1 MSQHFPDNFLW
12 GASSSAFQIEGG
24 WDEDGKGMT
33 VADYNSFKRSDKQ
46 ADSKV
51 ASDFYHHWKE
61 DIDLMK
67 EMGMKAYRFSLS
79 WARIIPDGDGEV
91 NQKGLDFYNQ
101 VINYLIEQGIQPLVT
116 LYHFDLPYALV
127 EKYNGWECRDCAF
140 AFERYARVCY
150 KAFGDR
156 VKYWQM
162 INEQNLM
169 IRVNERM
176 NIYVED
182 DWEAD
187 RMRAQMD
194 YHMFLGHALAVNAC
208 HELVEGGKEA
218 LVGGGVEWEAH
229 GGPPAASLGDVGK
242 GLLDYKLRQDERVV
256 VMDRTNARY
265 LEPQDFRGP
274 VDLISMD
281 LSFISLRLVLPAAKR
296 LLQPQGRIVPLI
308 KPQFEAG
315 PEKLGKGGVV
325 RNPEVHVQ
333 VLEGFWDFCQA
344 EGLALYGLTFSPIK
358 GPAGNIEY
366 LACLGLLGSTLR
378 AGEEEFPRQGIRALV
393 AQAWEKAQ

>member
-1 MSQHFPDNFLW
+1 MKEEKVRLDLLLVERALVSTREKAKALLMSGQVWVDGVRRDKAGQLVSPQAEVEIRGRGLPFASRGGLKLEKALQAFALDPQGLSVIDL
-12 GASSSAFQIEGG
+12 GASTGG
-24 WDEDGKGMT
+24 FTDC
-33 VADYNSFKRSDKQ
+33 
-46 ADSKV
+46 
-51 ASDFYHHWKE
+51 
-61 DIDLMK
+61 LL
-67 EMGMKAYRFSLS
+67 KA
-79 WARIIPDGDGEV
+79 G
-91 NQKGLDFYNQ
+91 
-101 VINYLIEQGIQPLVT
+101 
-116 LYHFDLPYALV
+116 
-127 EKYNGWECRDCAF
+127 
-140 AFERYARVCY
+140 
-150 KAFGDR
+150 
-156 VKYWQM
+156 
-162 INEQNLM
+162 
-169 IRVNERM
+169 
-176 NIYVED
+176 
-182 DWEAD
+182 
-187 RMRAQMD
+187 
-194 YHMFLGHALAVNAC
+194 
-208 HELVEGGKEA
+208 
-218 LVGGGVEWEAH
+218 
-229 GGPPAASLGDVGK
+229 ASLVYAVDVGK

-333 VLEGFWDFCQA
+333 VLEGFWDFCHA

-358 GPAGNIEY
+358 GPAGNIAY
-366 LACLGLLGSTLR
+366 VAWLGLLGSTLR